1 MIAINSKLPIG
12 KVVTVSRIDPPFVGQ
27 KFEAK
32 VIDQRGASV
41 EHTLNVG
48 NLHYGVTEEEAINRA
63 VEAFITQ

>member
-1 MIAINSKLPIG
+1 MIVINTKLPIG
-12 KVVTVSRIDPPFVGQ
+12 KVVSVIRIDPPFLRQ

-41 EHTLNVG
+41 DHMFNVG
-48 NLHYGVTEEEAINRA
+48 SLHYGVTEEEAINRA